1 MKFKIAPLSRA
12 EFDAMIP
19 AREAL
24 ANELARAQANHKE
37 AQDRQTKG
45 WNYRMENYY
54 NCVDDYSWGGA
65 CDRAAAEETSRA
77 SYRVSLAKEQLESP
91 TGTFRKTCKVSV
103 LAYLDGTPIENA
115 RVVNTQYGRSWVIPA
130 MDGGRP
136 TWVSAETT
144 AATYAKKGFTLLER
158 EYEYEAF
165 VIGDWKY
172 VTLVGSTLAPAT
184 PLPGTRKFYPNTHLV
199 SEVYSLL
206 EGEAIVA

>member
-1 MKFKIAPLSRA
+1 MKFKILPLSRA

-19 AREAL
+19 GREAL
-24 ANELARAQANHKE
+24 AKELARAQADHKA
-37 AQDRQTKG
+37 AQDRQSEG
-45 WNYRMENYY
+45 WKYRMENYY

-65 CDRAAAEETSRA
+65 SDRAAAEETSRA
-77 SYRVSLAKEQLESP
+77 SFRVGLAKEQLESS

-115 RVVNTQYGRSWVIPA
+115 RVVNTQYGRSWVIPSR
-130 MDGGRP
+130 DGGRP
-136 TWVSAETT
+136 TWVSADTT
-144 AATYAKKGFTLLER
+144 AATYAKKGFALLER

-184 PLPGTRKFYPNTHLV
+184 PLPGTRKFYPNTFLV